1 MSSHQADEDVVL
13 RTLAREGGRLQ
24 FSRLTYDGILAAAG
38 RATPVCTGKQ
48 AEGGDLVLIQ
58 QKPGSSARAAPQA
71 ATEVWTYG
79 GVRVGQGGKR
89 AHAWLDAS
97 GEELLFSR
105 AGARMAVGS
114 QYTVGVSRHRH
125 VTLHGTPAYAGSAA
139 DEATR
144 RAVWAEHTVAQTR
157 LEMIRAERND
167 ARRRRPGR
175 GPRPA
180 AGAGRPARTSAER
193 DALAAYII
201 RKLHNAWNPK

>member
-1 MSSHQADEDVVL
+1 M
-13 RTLAREGGRLQ
+13 T
-24 FSRLTYDGILAAAG
+24 
-38 RATPVCTGKQ
+38 
-48 AEGGDLVLIQ
+48 
-58 QKPGSSARAAPQA
+58 RAAPEP

-89 AHAWLDAS
+89 VHAWLDAS

-105 AGARMAVGS
+105 TGARMAVGS
-114 QYTVGVSRHRH
+114 QYTVSVSRHDETI
-125 VTLHGTPAYAGSAA
+125 TLHGTPAYAGSAA

-167 ARRRRPGR
+167 ARRSALDEALAPLLELA
-175 GPRPA
+175 GPL
-180 AGAGRPARTSAER
+180 RTSAER
-193 DALAAYII
+193 DALAAYVI